1 MMRPRIHPMS
11 DFTALV
17 LASPTRQVMPVATF
31 PGAKL
36 VGKTIKQMTT
46 NAAIQAEV
54 SLALRAKL
62 GMPWY
67 QSAMDLS
74 VESEAFGATVRM
86 VEDEV
91 PTVIG
96 RLVTDAASIAA
107 LQVPKVGSGRTNVYL
122 DTVRL
127 LAAQPGSPFVVAG
140 CIGPFTLAGR
150 LFGVSESLEF
160 SMNEPEAM
168 EALIDKATDFLI
180 AYVSAFKQA
189 GAKALFMAEP
199 TAGLLSPKMLGRF
212 SSPYVKRIIT
222 AVEDGQFGVIL
233 HNCGA
238 KIAHIPH
245 ILASGATA
253 LHFGQPMDLPAA
265 ARAVPSNVVVCGNL
279 DPSGVFVGMDETTIT
294 NKTVALETSLAGLRN
309 VVISSGC
316 DIPPNAPVEHLVAFM
331 RACGVRAAQTSCGCG
346 CTG

>member
-1 MMRPRIHPMS
+1 MS
-11 DFTALV
+11 AFTAKV
-17 LASPTRQVMPVATF
+17 LSSSTRQVMPVATF

-36 VGKTIKQMTT
+36 VGKTVRQMATD
-46 NAAIQAEV
+46 ARVQAEV

-74 VESEAFGATVRM
+74 VEAEAFGATVRM

-91 PTVIG
+91 PTVTG
-96 RLVTDAASIAA
+96 RLVTDAAGVAA
-107 LQVPKVGSGRTNVYL
+107 LRVPPVGAGRTDVYL
-122 DTVRL
+122 DTVRI
-127 LAAQPGSPFVVAG
+127 LAQQPGEPFVIAG

-160 SMNEPEAM
+160 AMNEPEAM
-168 EALIDKATDFLI
+168 EALIDKAATFLI
-180 AYVSAFKQA
+180 AYVTAFKAA

-212 SSPYVKRIIT
+212 SSPYVRRIVA
-222 AVEDGQFGVIL
+222 AVEDGSFGIIL

-238 KIAHIPH
+238 RIAHIQP

-253 LHFGQPMDLPAA
+253 LHFGQPMDLPAVA
-265 ARAVPSNVVVCGNL
+265 KAVPAGVVVCGNL
-279 DPSGVFVGMDETTIT
+279 DPSGVFVGLDPAAIAQRTT
-294 NKTVALETSLAGLRN
+294 ALEQSLAGLRN
-309 VVISSGC
+309 VVMSSGC
-316 DIPPNAPVEHLVAFM
+316 DIPPNAPVENLVAYM
-331 RACGVRAAQTSCGCG
+331 RSCGVAAGSACGCSCAH
-346 CTG
+346 

>member
-1 MMRPRIHPMS
+1 MS
-11 DFTALV
+11 AFTSRV
-17 LASPTRQVMPVATF
+17 LSTPIRQVMPVATF

-36 VGKTIKQMTT
+36 VGRTVREMATD
-46 NAAIQAEV
+46 AHVQAEV
-54 SLALRAKL
+54 SLALRARL

-74 VESEAFGATVRM
+74 VEAEAFGAAIRM
-86 VEDEV
+86 VDDEV

-96 RLVTDAASIAA
+96 RLVTDADSVAA
-107 LQVPKVGSGRTNVYL
+107 LAVPRVGAGRTQVYI

-127 LAAQPGSPFVVAG
+127 LAAQPGDPFVIAG

-160 SMNEPEAM
+160 AMNEPEAM
-168 EALIDKATDFLI
+168 EALIEKATTFLI
-180 AYVSAFKQA
+180 SYVSAFKDA

-212 SSPYVKRIIT
+212 SSPYVKRIIEAT
-222 AVEDGQFGVIL
+222 EDGSFGIIL

-238 KIAHIPH
+238 KIAHIPS

-265 ARAVPSNVVVCGNL
+265 ARAVPAGTVVCGNL
-279 DPSGVFVGMDETTIT
+279 DPSGVFVGLDQAAIAQRTIE
-294 NKTVALETSLAGLRN
+294 LERRLDGLRN
-309 VVISSGC
+309 VVMSSGC
-316 DIPPNAPVEHLVAFM
+316 DIPPNAPVENLVAYM
-331 RACGVRAAQTSCGCG
+331 RACGVATGGCSCAHG
-346 CTG
+346 

>member
-1 MMRPRIHPMS
+1 MS
-11 DFTALV
+11 AFTKLV
-17 LASPTRQVMPVATF
+17 FASPTRQVMPVATF

-36 VGKTIKQMTT
+36 VGRTVRQMATD
-46 NAAIQAEV
+46 AKIQAEV

-62 GMPWY
+62 GMPWF

-74 VESEAFGATVRM
+74 VESEAFGAQVRM

-107 LQVPKVGSGRTNVYL
+107 LKVPKVGAGRTNVYL
-122 DTVRL
+122 DTIKI
-127 LAAQPGSPFVVAG
+127 LAAQPGYPCVVGG

-168 EALIDKATDFLI
+168 EALILKSTEFLI
-180 AYVSAFKQA
+180 EYVKAFKAA
-189 GAKALFMAEP
+189 GAKTLFMAEP
-199 TAGLLSPKMLGRF
+199 TAGLLSPKMLARF
-212 SSPYVKRIIT
+212 SSPYVKRIVE
-222 AVEDGQFGVIL
+222 AVEDGEFGIIL

-238 KIAHIPH
+238 KIAHIPG
-245 ILASGATA
+245 ILTSGATA

-265 ARAVPSNVVVCGNL
+265 AKAVPANVVVCGNL
-279 DPSGVFVGMDETTIT
+279 DPSGVFVGCDEATIAQR
-294 NKTVALETSLAGLRN
+294 TVALEASLAGLKN
-309 VVISSGC
+309 VVLSSGC
-316 DIPPNAPVEHLVAFM
+316 DIPPNAPVEHLMAFM
-331 RACGVRAAQTSCGCG
+331 KAAGGCGCG
-346 CTG
+346 SACH